1 MNDFG
6 KPQDLSCVAEK
17 GAYEAR
23 LKAAQAEISC
33 LKHNHELEVA
43 CLRSKTKNWQ
53 TLAREKDRL
62 FKESLKNFRVKQK
75 TV

>member
-1 MNDFG
+1 MNEFVT
-6 KPQDLSCVAEK
+6 PQDLSSVAEK

-43 CLRSKTKNWQ
+43 CLRSKNKNWQ
-53 TLAREKDRL
+53 TLASEKDRL
-62 FKESLKNFRVKQK
+62 FKESLKDFRLETNQV
-75 TV
+75 